1 MISSTLVQLSPR
13 ARTILSVVARSGAP
27 GREVR
32 RAQALL
38 WLNSGETIQ
47 TVAIRLQVSRQ
58 MLYGLIAR
66 YETRS
71 ELPVVARIHDEAH
84 TGRPATKRMLVKD
97 SLEALLKTS
106 PTAYGYRGQLWTIGM
121 LKTQIERRY
130 ALKLSDDTVQRAVH
144 ELDYRYKRP
153 RFVLARRA
161 PFWRQAKG
169 GSKTA

>member
-1 MISSTLVQLSPR
+1 MIPATLVQLSPR
-13 ARTILSVVARSGAP
+13 ARTILSEVARSGAP

-38 WLNSGETIQ
+38 WLDGGESIQ

-58 MLYGLIAR
+58 MLYDLIAR
-66 YETRS
+66 YEARS
-71 ELPVVARIHDEAH
+71 ELSVVARIQDEAH
-84 TGRPATKRMLVKD
+84 CGRPATKRLLVKD
-97 SLEALLKTS
+97 TLEALLQSS

-121 LKTQIERRY
+121 LKTQIERQHELR
-130 ALKLSDDTVQRAVH
+130 LSDDTVQRAVH

-169 GSKTA
+169 GSKTG